1 MNVPQFEGQVDTQW
15 RRHAGE
21 DRDMQLLS
29 DFAFIDSRGVR
40 WDAPA
45 GRIINGASIP
55 EVLWSKI
62 VGTPYIGDYRRATV
76 VHDVACQD
84 KAKPHEEVHRM
95 FYDAM
100 LCDGVSEERAFLM
113 YTAVR
118 LFGPSGHPEQHSSVL
133 AARCEGLM
141 SLSSRRPSIRR
152 SASTLAGGLTRD
164 WSEPAAERLVTAEQD
179 VGPVAQPQR
188 VSQRN
193 RKFDG
198 ATHVRDA

>member
-15 RRHAGE
+15 RRHEDE

-29 DFAFIDSRGVR
+29 DFAFIDSRGIR

-62 VGTPYIGDYRRATV
+62 VGTPYVGDYRRATV

-118 LFGPSGHPEQHSSVL
+118 LFGPKWPSR
-133 AARCEGLM
+133 AAQQR
-141 SLSSRRPSIRR
+141 SRRALRR
-152 SASTLAGGLTRD
+152 FDIGGLTKALDQALGEHTR
-164 WSEPAAERLVTAEQD
+164 WRPNARLERTGRRTARH
-179 VGPVAQPQR
+179 GRAGR
-188 VSQRN
+188 
-193 RKFDG
+193 G
-198 ATHVRDA
+198 AGRSTAGR